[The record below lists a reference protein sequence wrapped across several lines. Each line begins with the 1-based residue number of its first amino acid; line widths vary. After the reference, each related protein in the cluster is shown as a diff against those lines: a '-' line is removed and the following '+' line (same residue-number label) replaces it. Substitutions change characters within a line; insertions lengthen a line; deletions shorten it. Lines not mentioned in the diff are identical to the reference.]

1 MNKNKLKELR
11 KAKNYTQEQLAEV
24 LEISTITYQRYEKGD
39 REISLDCLSTLEKLY
54 GISKDKIIIES
65 PQKIKARAKRINDLL
80 KNNSGCASFNTSLAM
95 LLILLIFL
103 IVTNLIGYY
112 LNINELLISS
122 FFDIF

>member
-11 KAKNYTQEQLAEV
+11 KAKNYTQEQLAEG

-65 PQKIKARAKRINDLL
+65 PQMIKARPKRINDLL
-80 KNNSGCASFNTSLAM
+80 KNNSGCASFNASLAM